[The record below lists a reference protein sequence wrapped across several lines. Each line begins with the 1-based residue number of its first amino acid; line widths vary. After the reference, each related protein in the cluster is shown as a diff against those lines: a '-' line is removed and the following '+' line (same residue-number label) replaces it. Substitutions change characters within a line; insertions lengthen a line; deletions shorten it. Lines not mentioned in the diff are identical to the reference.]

1 MSCAATVPVSLPS
14 QPKSDSLSRAA
25 SLYLLASITVSY
37 LASSSAP
44 TPLYRIYQAEWGF
57 AAVAVS
63 LVFGI
68 YAVAV
73 LGALLVAGRLSDYVG
88 RRPVLIVATA
98 VQAGTMFLFAFAD
111 GLSTL
116 IAARVIQ
123 GLATGA
129 AIAAVGAGM
138 LDMDKARGAVANSVA
153 PAAGTAPGGVVA
165 GLMVRYLPAPTHFV
179 SFVLAANFLARVVG
193 GLFIPESMP
202 PRAGAMAS

>member
-1 MSCAATVPVSLPS
+1 MSQCMASAIPPNQV
-14 QPKSDSLSRAA
+14 KSGYLSPTA

-44 TPLYRIYQAEWGF
+44 TPLYPIYQAEWGF
-57 AAVAVS
+57 SPVAVTF
-63 LVFGI
+63 VFGV

-73 LGALLVAGRLSDYVG
+73 LAALLVAGRLSDYVG

-98 VQAGTMFLFAFAD
+98 IQAVTMVLFAFAD
-111 GLSTL
+111 GLSDL

-129 AIAAVGAGM
+129 AIAAVGAGL

-153 PAAGTAPGGVVA
+153 PAAGTA
-165 GLMVRYLPAPTHFV
+165 L
-179 SFVLAANFLARVVG
+179 
-193 GLFIPESMP
+193 
-202 PRAGAMAS
+202 